1 MNEYRD
7 LQILGVGKEPG
18 GRFGRVLIAGSGK
31 ITGDV
36 ECQEF
41 SVPGAGKVEEGGL
54 TVHGPLSC
62 HGACKV
68 EQDVRAESLSVH
80 GAFSTEGACEIRG
93 DAEVTGSLKSDGPCT
108 VAGNMRVT
116 GSVKSEGDLRAGRLQ
131 VSGVLKSEASIRAEE
146 ITVTGVLKADGD
158 VQAERFTAEGPV
170 TIEGELNAEQVELRL
185 SGESQIGSIGGAR
198 VQVRRSGSG
207 SGSGSD
213 SDRVRIH
220 LDLNLPFFGKRRID
234 YDGKSRSCLICQ
246 LIEADEIW
254 LENTDA
260 ETVRGVNV
268 HIGSECVVDR
278 GEYSGSLTTAAD
290 ASVGEKIKI

>member
-1 MNEYRD
+1 MSEYRN
-7 LQILGVGKEPG
+7 LEILGVGKEPG
-18 GRFGRVLIAGSGK
+18 GRFGKVLIAGSGK
-31 ITGDV
+31 IVGDV
-36 ECQEF
+36 ECEEF
-41 SVPGAGKVEEGGL
+41 SIPGSGKVEDGSLTVHGPISCYGAGKVEG
-54 TVHGPLSC
+54 S
-62 HGACKV
+62 
-68 EQDVRAESLSVH
+68 VRAESLSVY
-80 GAFSTEGACEIRG
+80 GAFSAEGECEIQG
-93 DAEVTGSLKSDGPCT
+93 DAEVTGSFKNEGPCS
-108 VAGNMRVT
+108 VGGSAKIT
-116 GSVKSEGDLRAGRLQ
+116 GTWKTEGEFRGQQVR

-185 SGESQIGSIGGAR
+185 SGESQIGSIVGAR

-278 GEYSGSLTTAAD
+278 VEYSGSLTTAAD